1 MTTNFRQTETFVKLT
16 YADNQLSISTNGIYL
31 SINPQEL
38 ALSKDMLLALAPKM
52 LKSFGV
58 TEGKCKA
65 LLESYSKVFISN
77 FIDSLALSFKHNSGR
92 FDIEC
97 TLNEEGNLN
106 CRFDGN
112 VDFQIINYLS
122 DLKSFINQL
131 TEGE

>member
-52 LKSFGV
+52 LEAFGV

-65 LLESYSKVFISN
+65 LLESDGKVFVSN

-92 FDIEC
+92 FDIEY

-106 CRFDGN
+106 CKFDGN
-112 VDFQIINYLS
+112 IDFKIINYLS
-122 DLKSFINQL
+122 DLRTLINQL